1 MKYKRGS
8 QVCLLKSLL
17 TTTHFN
23 FLKTVSMPRFL
34 QVLTLFVFLIF
45 PLKSFSQS
53 NYKITGIVKDAKT
66 GEKLPGASIQIPGT
80 STGAISDLNG
90 RFEISNIQT
99 SKVTISAS
107 YISYKTFS
115 TEVEFKN
122 NRPVNLTIQLQE
134 APNELSEVK
143 IVQTTEGQ
151 TKAMLEQKLA
161 VNIKSIISAEQIK
174 QFPDVNAAEVVQRIP
189 GITLQRDQG
198 EGRYIQLRGT
208 PPELTNFNINGEQIP
223 SPEGD
228 VRYVGLDII
237 SADQIEFIE
246 VTKVLTPDMDA
257 DGIAGNVNIITKAAG
272 DSIPE
277 ITVSLAGGYND
288 LLQTTNQQLQFSY
301 GQRVKKFGFQLNAS
315 YYNNNQGS
323 HNMEY
328 DYSRG
333 PTLSEAQSGDTTLGA
348 QNFHILYEDIEFRHY
363 VINRERIGLS
373 ANLDY
378 RINDANLFYLRG
390 MYNKFSD
397 EELRRRM
404 SHRLS
409 DADDPLKYRST
420 GIDRDIRE
428 RTEIQ
433 TISTLNVGAEHKIG
447 SLLKLDYEYSYSYA
461 IEDIP
466 DYMFASFD
474 RGLIGITIDKS
485 EPQWPVVQY
494 INEEDSLNAFDYED
508 YEFDG
513 LSFQKTYIQDIN
525 QTAKLNIQIPY
536 EFGNGQYGF
545 IKFGAKVR
553 TKEKFR
559 DKDAKEFSRYYEKLS
574 IYTQTTPP
582 LTLDTITDGFHET
595 NLLKHNYEMTKIP
608 EPGRIRDFY
617 EAYPQNFKYDETE
630 TWEESYQGDYE
641 ANENVYAAYLMV
653 SHNINKLMVLGGLRY
668 EQTKIDYT
676 TNLAWAEF
684 DTLAGVLVKSKISD
698 SRSVDFLL
706 PQVQLKYS
714 VNQKTNLRAAA
725 TYTYSRPNF
734 DAVLPYRKVDEDGD
748 LEKGYPNV
756 GYPVSLNLDL
766 LAETYF
772 SNNGILSGGVFYK
785 SIEDVVFKF
794 VRRAHESTNFNRD
807 GLIEITK
814 PVNGIEASVYG
825 AEIQTQTKFS
835 KLPGMLKDFGFFG
848 TYTYTQSYAIISK
861 RYPQNENDVIYL
873 FDDFTSEFFTDNSVT
888 ETIPLPGQAEH
899 TANLALFYEGKK
911 LYVKLSANY
920 HSEFL
925 DELGNDS
932 GLDVYYD
939 RSLHLDFTAN
949 YQITKNLNYFI
960 DGVNLTNAP
969 LRYYMGSREYFKQQE
984 FYSWSMRMGF
994 KMKF

>member
-1 MKYKRGS
+1 M
-8 QVCLLKSLL
+8 V
-17 TTTHFN
+17 
-23 FLKTVSMPRFL
+23 
-34 QVLTLFVFLIF
+34 FVFSLIPF
-45 PLKSFSQS
+45 KSFSQN
-53 NYKITGIVKDAKT
+53 NYKITGTVKDAKT
-66 GEKLPGASIQIPGT
+66 GEKLPGASIQITGT
-80 STGAISDLNG
+80 SRGAISDLNG
-90 RFEISNIQT
+90 RFEIANIHT
-99 SKVTISAS
+99 SDVTLTTS
-107 YISYKTFS
+107 YISYKTYT

-122 NRPVNLTIQLQE
+122 NRPVNLTILLQE

-143 IVQTTEGQ
+143 IVQATEGQ
-151 TKAMLEQKLA
+151 TKARLEQRLA
-161 VNIKSIISAEQIK
+161 VNIKSVISAEQIK

-257 DGIAGNVNIITKAAG
+257 DGIAGNVNIITKTAG

-288 LLQTTNQQLQFSY
+288 LLKTTNQQMQFSY
-301 GQRVKKFGFQLNAS
+301 GQRIKKFGFQLNTS

-328 DYSRG
+328 DYTRG
-333 PTLSEAQSGDTTLGA
+333 ATLGDAQSGDTTIGA
-348 QNFHILYEDIEFRHY
+348 KNYQILYEDIEYRHY

-378 RINDANLFYLRG
+378 KINENNLFYLRG
-390 MYNKFSD
+390 MYNRFSD
-397 EELRRRM
+397 EELRRRL

-409 DADDPLKYRST
+409 DANDALNYRSA
-420 GIDRDIRE
+420 GMERDLRE

-433 TISTLNVGAEHKIG
+433 TISTINVGAEHKIG
-447 SLLKLDYEYSYSYA
+447 SLLKLDYEYSYSKA

-466 DYMFASFD
+466 DYMSAGFD
-474 RGLIGITIDKS
+474 RGLVGITLDKT
-485 EPQWPVVQY
+485 EPMWPVVRY
-494 INEEDSLNAFDYED
+494 INEGDSLNAFEYED

-513 LSFQKTYIQDIN
+513 LSLQKIFVQDIN
-525 QTAKLNIQIPY
+525 QTAKINIQMPY
-536 EFGNGQYGF
+536 EFANGQYGF
-545 IKFGAKVR
+545 IKIGGKVR
-553 TKEKFR
+553 VKEKIR
-559 DKDAKEFSRYYEKLS
+559 DKDAKEFSKYYEKLS
-574 IYTQTTPP
+574 IYSQTTPP
-582 LTLDTITDGFHET
+582 LTLATVTDGFHET
-595 NLLKHNYEMTKIP
+595 NLLNHNYEMSMIP
-608 EPGRIRDFY
+608 EPGRMNDFY
-617 EAYPQNFKYDETE
+617 EAYIQNFRYDETE
-630 TWEESYQGDYE
+630 TWEESFQEDYE
-641 ANENVYAAYLMV
+641 ANETVYAAYFMI
-653 SHNINKLMVLGGLRY
+653 SHNINKLMILGGLRY
-668 EQTKIDYT
+668 EQTRIDYT

-684 DTLAGVLVKSKISD
+684 DTIPKGILVKSKMSD
-698 SRSVDFLL
+698 LRTVNFLL

-714 VNQKTNLRAAA
+714 LNQKTNLRAAA

-734 DAVLPYRKVDEDGD
+734 DDVLPYRKVDEDGD
-748 LEKGYPNV
+748 LEKGNPNLK
-756 GYPVSLNLDL
+756 YPVSLNMDL

-785 SIEDVVFKF
+785 NIEDFVFNF
-794 VRRAHESTNFNRD
+794 VRRAHESPDFNRD
-807 GLIEITK
+807 GLIEITM

-825 AEIQTQTKFS
+825 AEIQAQTKFS
-835 KLPGMLKDFGFFG
+835 KLPGVLKDFGFYG
-848 TYTYTQSYAIISK
+848 TYTYTQSAAIISK
-861 RYPQNENDVIYL
+861 RYPQNEYDVVYL
-873 FDDFTSEFFTDNSVT
+873 FDDFNSDFFTNSKVT
-888 ETIPLPGQAEH
+888 EIIPLPGQAKH
-899 TANLALFYEGKK
+899 TTNLALFYEGRK
-911 LYVKLSANY
+911 LYVKFSANY

-949 YQITKNLNYFI
+949 YQITKNLNYFV

-969 LRYYMGSREYFKQQE
+969 LRYYMGSRDYFKQQE
-984 FYSWSMRMGF
+984 YYSWSLRMGF

>member
-1 MKYKRGS
+1 MMRFT
-8 QVCLLKSLL
+8 LFLSLL
-17 TTTHFN
+17 LLFIANN
-23 FLKTVSMPRFL
+23 FVYSQINNT
-34 QVLTLFVFLIF
+34 LTGTIID
-45 PLKSFSQS
+45 S
-53 NYKITGIVKDAKT
+53 KT
-66 GEKLPGASIQIPGT
+66 GQALPGASILVT
-80 STGAISDLNG
+80 NSNKGAISDLNG
-90 RFEISNIQT
+90 KFELRNIST
-99 SKVTISAS
+99 SEITITVS
-107 YISYKTFS
+107 YISYKLYTK
-115 TEVEFKN
+115 TIAFKN
-122 NRPVNLTIQLQE
+122 SKPVTLSIALIE
-134 APNELSEVK
+134 APKDISEVQ
-143 IVQTTEGQ
+143 ITQQTEGQ
-151 TKAMLEQKLA
+151 TKARLEQKLA
-161 VNIKSIISAEQIK
+161 VNIKSVISAEQIK

-257 DGIAGNVNIITKAAG
+257 DGIAGNVNIITKTAG

-301 GQRVKKFGFQLNAS
+301 GQQVKKFGFQLNAS

-328 DYSRG
+328 DYTRG
-333 PTLSEAQSGDTTLGA
+333 ATLGDAQSGDTTIGA
-348 QNFHILYEDIEFRHY
+348 KNYHILYEDIEYRHY

-378 RINDANLFYLRG
+378 KINDNNLFYLKG
-390 MYNKFSD
+390 MYNRFSD
-397 EELRRRM
+397 EELRRRL

-409 DADDPLKYRST
+409 DADDSLNYRSA
-420 GIDRDIRE
+420 GMERDLRE

-433 TISTLNVGAEHKIG
+433 TISTINFGAEHKIG
-447 SLLKLDYEYSYSYA
+447 SLLKVDYEYSYSKA

-466 DYMFASFD
+466 DYMSAGFD
-474 RGLIGITIDKS
+474 RGLVGVTLDKS
-485 EPQWPVVQY
+485 EPMWPIVRFY
-494 INEEDSLNAFDYED
+494 NEQAALNAVDYDD

-513 LSFQKTYIQDIN
+513 LSFQKIFVQDNN
-525 QTAKLNIQIPY
+525 QTAKINIQMPY
-536 EFGNGQYGF
+536 EFANGQYGF
-545 IKFGAKVR
+545 IKIGGKVR
-553 TKEKFR
+553 AKEKLR
-559 DKDAKEFSRYYEKLS
+559 DKDAKEFSKYYEKLS
-574 IYTQTTPP
+574 IYSQTTPP
-582 LTLDTITDGFHET
+582 LTLATVTDGFHET
-595 NLLKHNYEMTKIP
+595 NLLNHNYEMAMMP
-608 EPGRIRDFY
+608 EPERMNDFY
-617 EAYPQNFKYDETE
+617 EAYPQNFRYDETE
-630 TWEESYQGDYE
+630 NWEESYQEDYKAKE
-641 ANENVYAAYLMV
+641 TVYAAYLMM
-653 SHNINKLMVLGGLRY
+653 SHNIKKLMILGGLRY
-668 EQTKIDYT
+668 EQTRIDYT

-684 DTLAGVLVKSKISD
+684 DTIPKGILVKSNISD
-698 SRSVDFLL
+698 FRTVDFLL

-714 VNQKTNLRAAA
+714 LNQKTNFRAAA

-734 DAVLPYRKVDEDGD
+734 DDVLPYRKVDEDGD
-748 LEKGYPNV
+748 LEKGNPNLE
-756 GYPVSLNLDL
+756 YPVSLNLDL

-785 SIEDVVFKF
+785 NIKDFVFNF
-794 VRRAHESTNFNRD
+794 VRRAHESADFNRD
-807 GLIEITK
+807 GLIEITM

-825 AEIQTQTKFS
+825 AEIQVQTKFS
-835 KLPGMLKDFGFFG
+835 KLPGILKDFGVYG
-848 TYTYTQSYAIISK
+848 TYTYTQSAATISK
-861 RYPQNENDVIYL
+861 RYPQNEYDVVYL
-873 FDDFTSEFFTDNSVT
+873 FDDFNSEFFTDNSVT
-888 ETIPLPGQAEH
+888 ETIPLPGQAKH
-899 TANLALFYEGKK
+899 TSNLALFYEGKK

-949 YQITKNLNYFI
+949 YQITKSLNYFI

-969 LRYYMGSREYFKQQE
+969 LRYYMGSRDYFKQQE
-984 FYSWSMRMGF
+984 FYSWSIRTGL
-994 KMKF
+994 KLKF